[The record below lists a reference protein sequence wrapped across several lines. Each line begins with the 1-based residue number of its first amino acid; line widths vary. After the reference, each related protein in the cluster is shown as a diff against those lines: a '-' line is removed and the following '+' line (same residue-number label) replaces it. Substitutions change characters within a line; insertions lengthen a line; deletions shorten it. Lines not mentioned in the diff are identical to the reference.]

1 MLFVFG
7 ERFEMMTL
15 YWMPNCS
22 TCQKADAYLR
32 ENDRVLANYRDI
44 KAEPLSRGEVEQ
56 LANAV
61 GGIGEL
67 FSRRA
72 RKYRSMGL
80 HERDL
85 SHEEMLDLMADEYTF
100 IKRPVLVRGE
110 DAIAGFSPKIYD
122 NFLGKR

>member
-1 MLFVFG
+1 
-7 ERFEMMTL
+7 MMTF

-32 ENDRVLANYRDI
+32 ENDRAIADYRDL
-44 KAEPLSRGEVEQ
+44 KAEPLNREEVEQ

-61 GGIGEL
+61 GGLGEL

-80 HERDL
+80 HEREL
-85 SHEEMLDLMADEYTF
+85 SHEEMLDLMAEEYTF
-100 IKRPVLVRGE
+100 IKRPVLVQGE
-110 DAIAGFSPKIYD
+110 RAVAGFSPRTYD
-122 NFLGKR
+122 LFLGKR